1 MSRIWTRAQKQ
12 AIESRNG
19 TLLLSAAAGSGKT
32 AVLVQRVIELI
43 SDEKKPVDIDKLL
56 IVTFTK
62 AAANEMKERISNAL
76 SKLIDDNPFDKHLQ
90 RQQLMLSR
98 ARICTIHSFCTQ
110 IIKANFEKLGVSADF
125 RVADSNEM
133 NVIRGEALQC
143 IIDELYE
150 EKSEDFLILSESF
163 SKGRDDK
170 ILLETVETVYDF
182 VRSYPCMDRWFKEKL
197 RLFDVNE
204 YNMRANIFI
213 DTIIEYTKEAI
224 DFCIDQTVYSLENI
238 ELDENIKKAYGEA
251 FNNDLY
257 MLNNLNATINSG
269 DWQEIRKL
277 INIFKDG
284 MYKLKALRGYSDDPI
299 KINVT
304 NARSKV
310 KKTIESLENLYVF
323 SSDDILDDMKKLYPI
338 VDKLFE
344 TVRRFSIKLD
354 EMKAERKIL
363 DYSDLEQ
370 ITLKLLVNSTDGG
383 YKKTNDALRI
393 SKEFFEIMVD
403 EYQDTNEVQDM
414 IFKALSSNEENL
426 FMVGDI
432 KQSIYRFRQAMPE
445 IFLAKK
451 EAYKLYDKNL
461 EDKKL
466 KINLDKNFRSK
477 NNIIE
482 AVNYMFSVLMTKSV
496 GEIDYNEDEKLKYAA
511 TYYNE
516 DNKDDVSIK
525 VLKLE
530 HESKI
535 DMDIA
540 EAEYIGDIIADM
552 IGKGYMVKDGDTE
565 RQVTYR
571 DFCILLRSTKKHAAV
586 FSQQLNLM
594 GIPAWSERDGNFFN
608 TPEISVM
615 ISFLRIIDNPIQDI
629 ALLSVLMS
637 PIYNFS
643 VDDAAKLRYENKN
656 EAIYFSVVRA
666 AQENTELGLKCKQFL
681 KDIEMFTYLSASVT
695 VDKLIN
701 IVYKKTRYT
710 VLVQAMKNGS
720 LRLANLRMLLDY
732 ARNYSVSGYREL
744 SSFIRFIDKL
754 QERKSDLN
762 AASLISE
769 NANIVRVMSMHSSK
783 GLEFPVCI
791 IANCSRQFNK
801 RKDSVVLNS
810 KLSVGLKLR
819 DDKYL
824 NQYTTLSREAINIE
838 NEREQLSE
846 ELRVLYVAMTRAR
859 QKLIMITTLK
869 SMDRINKLASNVRGK
884 RKLEP
889 YSVKSAQSFSDW
901 ILSSMLMH
909 KGGAELRRI
918 AGLNL
923 NEVSIYDN
931 DSDIE
936 VEVVKRE
943 YKEDKDVDLLD
954 VDVNLPVFEGY
965 VGLNKDDIIKKIEN
979 RLNFVYKYKELEGI
993 STKVTA
999 TKLSSEEFEGDYKL
1013 GSRPEFMNKNKL
1025 SGAKAGEAL
1034 HKFLSIADLKRAKQ
1048 DLEGEIKKLKS
1059 EEKLSK
1065 AQAKSIDKV
1074 SVGEFLNSQL
1084 YNRIINSDQLFREY
1098 RFSVELNLSDVYG
1111 EEFRGYEKETLILQ
1125 GAVDCVF
1132 IEDGKAVIVDYKTD
1146 KYKDHDRL
1154 KERYSKQLKL
1164 YGEAVKQCL
1173 GIEVK
1178 EKIIYSLYLKDEIR
1192 V

>member
-1 MSRIWTRAQKQ
+1 MSKKIWTQAQKQ
-12 AIESRNG
+12 AIESRNR

-32 AVLVQRVIELI
+32 AVLVQRVIGLI
-43 SDEKKPVDIDKLL
+43 SDEKNPIDIDKLL

-76 SKLIDDNPFDKHLQ
+76 SKLIDDNPFNKHLQ
-90 RQQLMLSR
+90 RQQLILSR
-98 ARICTIHSFCTQ
+98 AKICTIHSFCTQ
-110 IIKANFEKLGVSADF
+110 IIKANFQKLDVAADF

-133 NVIRGEALQC
+133 NVIRSEALQY
-143 IIDELYE
+143 IMDELYE

-182 VRSYPCMDRWFKEKL
+182 VRSYPCMDKWFEDKL
-197 RLFDVNE
+197 SLFDINK
-204 YNMRANIFI
+204 YNMNKNIFI
-213 DTIIEYTKEAI
+213 NTIINYTKEAI
-224 DFCIDQTVYSLENI
+224 DFCIEQTIYSLGNI

-251 FNNDLY
+251 INNDLY
-257 MLNNLNATINSG
+257 ILNNLKTTINSR
-269 DWQEIRKL
+269 DWEKIRKL
-277 INIFKDG
+277 INVFKDS
-284 MYKLKALRGYSDDPI
+284 MYKLKALRGYSDDPV
-299 KINVT
+299 KLNVT
-304 NARSKV
+304 NARSEV
-310 KKTIESLENLYVF
+310 KKTIEFLEKLYAF

-338 VDKLFE
+338 VNKLFE
-344 TVRRFSIKLD
+344 TVKRFSIRLD
-354 EMKAERKIL
+354 EMKSERKIL

-370 ITLKLLVNSTDGG
+370 ITLRLLVHNTDEG

-393 SKEFFEIMVD
+393 SKEFYEIMVD

-414 IFKALSSNEENL
+414 IFKALSDNEENL

-451 EAYKLYDKNL
+451 ENYKPYDKNSK
-461 EDKKL
+461 DKKL

-477 NNIIE
+477 SHIIE
-482 AVNYMFSVLMTKSV
+482 AVNYMFGILMSKSI

-516 DNKDDVSIK
+516 NNKDDVSIK
-525 VLKLE
+525 VLNLE
-530 HESKI
+530 HESKV
-535 DMDIA
+535 DMDVA

-552 IGKGYMVKDGDTE
+552 IGKGYMIKDGDTE

-643 VDDAAKLRYENKN
+643 IDDTAKLRYENKN
-656 EAIYFSVVRA
+656 EAIYFSVTRA
-666 AQENTELGLKCKQFL
+666 AQKNTELGLKCKQFL
-681 KDIEMFTYLSASVT
+681 KDIEMFTYLSVSVT

-701 IVYKKTRYT
+701 IVYKKTKYS

-732 ARNYSVSGYREL
+732 ARNYSASGYREL

-762 AASLISE
+762 SASLISE

-783 GLEFPVCI
+783 GLEFPICI

-869 SMDRINKLASNVRGK
+869 SMERINKLASNVRGG

-889 YSVKSAQSFSDW
+889 YNIKSAQSFSDW
-901 ILSSMLMH
+901 ILSSMLIH
-909 KGGAELRRI
+909 KSGAELRRI

-923 NEVSIYDN
+923 SEVSLYDN

-936 VEVVKRE
+936 IEIVKRD
-943 YKEDKDVDLLD
+943 YKEDKNVDLLD
-954 VDVNLPVFEGY
+954 IDVNLPVFEGY
-965 VGLNKDDIIKKIEN
+965 VGLNNEDIINKLKD

-999 TKLSSEEFEGDYKL
+999 TKLSSEGFESEYKL
-1013 GSRPEFMNKNKL
+1013 TSRPEFMNKSKL
-1025 SGAKAGEAL
+1025 NATKAGEAL

-1048 DLEGEIKKLKS
+1048 DLEGEIQKLKL
-1059 EEKLSK
+1059 EEKLSE
-1065 AQAKSIDKV
+1065 AQANSIDKI
-1074 SVGEFLNSQL
+1074 SVDRFLNSEL
-1084 YNRIINSDQLFREY
+1084 YNRIVNSDELFREY
-1098 RFSVELNLSDVYG
+1098 RFSIELNLSDVYG
-1111 EEFRGYEKETLILQ
+1111 EEFKNYEETVILQ
-1125 GAVDCVF
+1125 GAVDCIF
-1132 IEDGKAVIVDYKTD
+1132 IEKGKAVIVDYKTD
-1146 KYKDHDRL
+1146 RYKDYEQL
-1154 KERYSKQLKL
+1154 KERYIKQLNL
-1164 YGEAVKQCL
+1164 YSEAVKQCL

-1178 EKIIYSLYLKDEIR
+1178 ERIIYSLYLKDEIR